1 MDEMHVAIEGIGV
14 VGGFGSGTK
23 SLREAL
29 STGRPTVSSLPLVH
43 GSSRGTKISAIVA
56 DTGPLERFIPK
67 RNLRRV
73 DHYSKLALLGASLAL
88 EDAGIGAN
96 AAKDMGVV
104 IATGYGP
111 HRTTFAF
118 LDSFLG
124 DGDALSSPTQFTH
137 SVHNAAA
144 AHISIQL
151 GLTGP
156 ALTVGQFETSV
167 ASALLT
173 ACCHLEQGQV
183 RSILFGAVDEYS
195 DVLGYCWQR
204 LFGQQP
210 DDASMRPFDFERQSA
225 IPGEGAAFFVLTRH
239 PEKTPYGFLTSVT
252 TGHADLISK
261 NETVPDDPCLLV
273 GADGHLDT
281 APRYSDLCA
290 GRDAVPCYT
299 PLYGSLPTGQAFD
312 LAVAALTLREGVLF
326 PNPEGTARLAPSNG
340 TAQVSLSGKRIWCV
354 KYGRRDQFGAI
365 AIES

>member
-1 MDEMHVAIEGIGV
+1 MHVAIEGIGV
-14 VGGFGSGTK
+14 VGGFGSGRM

-29 STGRPTVSSLPLVH
+29 STGQATVSRIPVAH
-43 GSSRGTKISAIVA
+43 GSSRGTKISAVLA

-88 EDAGIGAN
+88 EDAGTES
-96 AAKDMGVV
+96 AAKKDMGLV
-104 IATGYGP
+104 IATGHGP

-118 LDSFLG
+118 LDSFLVG
-124 DGDALSSPTQFTH
+124 SDAFSSPTQFTH

-156 ALTVGQFETSV
+156 TLTVGQFETSV
-167 ASALLT
+167 ASALIT
-173 ACCHLEQGQV
+173 ACCYLEQGHV
-183 RSILFGAVDEYS
+183 DSILFGAVEEYS

-204 LFGQQP
+204 FFGPQP
-210 DDASMRPFDFERQSA
+210 DGAPMLPLDFERQSA
-225 IPGEGAAFFVLTRH
+225 VPGEGAAFFVLSRNAD
-239 PEKTPYGFLTSVT
+239 KAPYGFITSVT
-252 TGHADLISK
+252 AGQADLISA
-261 NETVPDDPCLLV
+261 NEIFPDDAYLLV

-281 APRYSDLCA
+281 ASRYSALCT
-290 GRDAVPCYT
+290 GRDAVACYT

-312 LAVAALTLREGVLF
+312 LAVAALSVREGILF
-326 PNPEGTARLAPSNG
+326 PNPEGATWPMSSNG
-340 TAQVSLSGKRIWCV
+340 TAHFSTSGRQISCI